1 MKYTLTM
8 YEMIEILDKLN
19 KDAYDKLQSALE
31 HKICQSMTEEQ
42 WLEIW
47 HNEGYEIEMSIK
59 LKGKDHE

>member
-19 KDAYDKLQSALE
+19 KDAYDTLQTALE
-31 HKICQSMTEEQ
+31 QKVCQSMPTEQ

-59 LKGKDHE
+59 LGGEDNE